1 MANINVTRNLM
12 ALSIKLPDR
21 LARPPLIPLPSPSVK
36 EPHMLASALAY
47 PRPTRF
53 TVVNSGSPLFW
64 GNPGGPMDGG
74 NPAPKRRRKVTG
86 HADGEA
92 MRARILDAIR
102 MAERPFNNWQELAD
116 VVGLAHFTVRYHL
129 RRLRSA
135 GKISFEDRRP
145 WTVRIIGD

>member
-1 MANINVTRNLM
+1 MF
-12 ALSIKLPDR
+12 
-21 LARPPLIPLPSPSVK
+21 
-36 EPHMLASALAY
+36 ASALAL

-74 NPAPKRRRKVTG
+74 NPEPKRRRKVTG

-102 MAERPFNNWQELAD
+102 KAERPFNSWDELGQA
-116 VVGLAHFTVRYHL
+116 VGISYQTARYHCL
-129 RRLRSA
+129 RLRTR
-135 GKISFEDRRP
+135 GLVTFERGQA
-145 WTVRIIGD
+145 WTLRIVEN

>member
-1 MANINVTRNLM
+1 MPA
-12 ALSIKLPDR
+12 A
-21 LARPPLIPLPSPSVK
+21 
-36 EPHMLASALAY
+36 ALAF

-74 NPAPKRRRKVTG
+74 NPEPKRRRKVTG

-102 MAERPFNNWQELAD
+102 KAERPFNNWQELAEVLGTSD
-116 VVGLAHFTVRYHL
+116 ENVRYHCL
-129 RRLRSA
+129 RLRA
-135 GKISFEDRRP
+135 QGRITFESRRP
-145 WTVRIIGD
+145 WTLRLPTD